1 MITINSFDTGLT
13 QDERAK
19 LYPTCGHLY
28 PDGLQELRRTDS
40 YDAVRD
46 VASRYSVRK
55 IEFCLRS
62 IGKFSFSNTKFC
74 SKALERTLVT
84 KQSKINSSNMRSN

>member
-13 QDERAK
+13 QDERFK
-19 LYPTCGHLY
+19 LYPKCGHLY

-46 VASRYSVRK
+46 VAARYSVRS
-55 IEFCLRS
+55 IEFIFEKYGLCVFFFVLA
-62 IGKFSFSNTKFC
+62 I
-74 SKALERTLVT
+74 
-84 KQSKINSSNMRSN
+84 

>member
-46 VASRYSVRK
+46 VAARYPVNYF
-55 IEFCLRS
+55 FCL
-62 IGKFSFSNTKFC
+62 
-74 SKALERTLVT
+74 
-84 KQSKINSSNMRSN
+84 INLLFVLF

>member
-19 LYPTCGHLY
+19 LYPTCGHLH

-46 VASRYSVRK
+46 VAARYPVNHFAFFLPVILIDYFSNIKHCLKEPEQIQVIKPLK
-55 IEFCLRS
+55 IN
-62 IGKFSFSNTKFC
+62 FSNTK
-74 SKALERTLVT
+74 
-84 KQSKINSSNMRSN
+84 

>member
-19 LYPTCGHLY
+19 LYPTCGHLH

-46 VASRYSVRK
+46 VAARYPVNH
-55 IEFCLRS
+55 FAC
-62 IGKFSFSNTKFC
+62 FSSC
-74 SKALERTLVT
+74 H
-84 KQSKINSSNMRSN
+84 ID

>member
-19 LYPTCGHLY
+19 LYPTCGNLH

-46 VASRYSVRK
+46 VAARYPVNY
-55 IEFCLRS
+55 L
-62 IGKFSFSNTKFC
+62 FSFFFF
-74 SKALERTLVT
+74 R
-84 KQSKINSSNMRSN
+84 INLLFDLF

>member
-19 LYPTCGHLY
+19 LYPTCGHLH

-46 VASRYSVRK
+46 VAARYPVSLLFF
-55 IEFCLRS
+55 FC
-62 IGKFSFSNTKFC
+62 N
-74 SKALERTLVT
+74 
-84 KQSKINSSNMRSN
+84 

>member
-19 LYPTCGHLY
+19 LYPTCGHLH

-46 VASRYSVRK
+46 VASRYPVSHLF
-55 IEFCLRS
+55 FC
-62 IGKFSFSNTKFC
+62 N
-74 SKALERTLVT
+74 
-84 KQSKINSSNMRSN
+84 

>member
-1 MITINSFDTGLT
+1 MCEILAVSLEMNTCDDRSNLSLSQFEADRRAFMITINSFDTGLT

-19 LYPTCGHLY
+19 LYPACGHLY

-46 VASRYSVRK
+46 VAARYPVNP
-55 IEFCLRS
+55 LP
-62 IGKFSFSNTKFC
+62 
-74 SKALERTLVT
+74 
-84 KQSKINSSNMRSN
+84 